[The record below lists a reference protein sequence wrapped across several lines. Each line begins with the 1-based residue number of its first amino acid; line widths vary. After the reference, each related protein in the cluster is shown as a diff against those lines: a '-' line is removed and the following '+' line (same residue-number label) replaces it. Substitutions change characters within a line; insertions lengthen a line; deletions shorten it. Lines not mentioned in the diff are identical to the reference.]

1 MLAFPDLFESF
12 VRGNFGVVEFL
23 LPAVLSNDLL
33 AAQAVQLVVDNLIHE
48 LPINVLLEVLL
59 IGLVRAQ
66 NLVPVFTNCN

>member
-1 MLAFPDLFESF
+1 